1 MGVRPTRSRLNHGSY
16 VVPEVASAGSAWT
29 RQDPVGLG
37 APTGAAS
44 QRLGAGGAPSRI
56 GDNNND
62 AATKKRPAW
71 VYPLQAFKGLEPDII
86 GAGGA
91 EEAEG
96 KGLGAAAVPQ
106 DDTVDRRVFVGMG
119 KLSSLT
125 DVAAMQWSYTMGQ
138 DSLSKEKHE
147 AVANHDDSTHG
158 VKDHDHQAQHPPMN
172 TDADLEANDV
182 DVGTVMLQDAVDK
195 TLQLILYNAYS
206 GGATPSPP
214 IELDGDVNAIIGSMV
229 LEAFSGRAAAKN
241 QSVRHAEHSDGG
253 GAEGSRDD
261 EIKTEAKKYD
271 YEKWSAEL
279 QADFEEAANWYTDW
293 DTESGTPVV
302 RRRRKGPK
310 QWLKKTWQSIR
321 RKGW

>member
-1 MGVRPTRSRLNHGSY
+1 
-16 VVPEVASAGSAWT
+16 
-29 RQDPVGLG
+29 
-37 APTGAAS
+37 
-44 QRLGAGGAPSRI
+44 
-56 GDNNND
+56 
-62 AATKKRPAW
+62 
-71 VYPLQAFKGLEPDII
+71 
-86 GAGGA
+86 
-91 EEAEG
+91 
-96 KGLGAAAVPQ
+96 
-106 DDTVDRRVFVGMG
+106 
-119 KLSSLT
+119 
-125 DVAAMQWSYTMGQ
+125 
-138 DSLSKEKHE
+138 
-147 AVANHDDSTHG
+147 
-158 VKDHDHQAQHPPMN
+158 MN

-279 QADFEEAANWYTDW
+279 QADFEEVSYRATPDRANILQALSTADLYRISLTHLRPSLAIWYVENDDQICCRLVRDAHAASSPYSINA
-293 DTESGTPVV
+293 PVIFWNTV
-302 RRRRKGPK
+302 NA
-310 QWLKKTWQSIR
+310 QH
-321 RKGW
+321 